1 MLLALWFDF
10 PPASWVT
17 GPTPTP
23 PVNNILP
30 DGGSSGRPMDY
41 WQTQWPRT
49 HEDYFDAREEHLRRI
64 NQPPESK
71 PVQEIEV
78 FKNLEQPIIFNIR
91 PTKMVVG
98 HLDVVSAQQKVLRL
112 QQRWMQLQQQQ
123 EDEDIE
129 ILLLS

>member
-10 PPASWVT
+10 PPASWIA
-17 GPTPTP
+17 GPTPP
-23 PVNNILP
+23 PVITQLP

-49 HEDYFDAREEHLRRI
+49 REDYFDAREEHLRRL

-71 PVQEIEV
+71 PVQETEA
-78 FKNLEQPIIFNIR
+78 FKKPEQTTISVK
-91 PTKMVVG
+91 PTKWYSG